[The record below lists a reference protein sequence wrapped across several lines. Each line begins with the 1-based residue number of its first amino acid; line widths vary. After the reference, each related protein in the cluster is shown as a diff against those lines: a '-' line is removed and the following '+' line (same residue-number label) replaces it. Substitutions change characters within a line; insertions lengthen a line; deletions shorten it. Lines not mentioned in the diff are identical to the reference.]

1 MKWRRMRRL
10 CFMVAL
16 FALCSCAKIS
26 GGPELQRGSG
36 ATDGPMT
43 RARMEMIFADQVDA
57 IMGPPGAIQT
67 QVDGINIYLIS
78 DPAHDRMRI
87 MAPFAMVEGLDRR
100 VFDLLLR
107 ANFHGTLDARY
118 AVSDGIV
125 YAAFLHPI
133 SSLSPEL
140 LESALAQVLSLVK
153 TFGTTYSS
161 GVLGFGAQPA
171 TGP

>member
-1 MKWRRMRRL
+1 MKWRRVGRL

-16 FALCSCAKIS
+16 VVLCSCAKIS
-26 GGPELQRGSG
+26 GRPELQRGSD
-36 ATDGPMT
+36 AADGPMT
-43 RARMEMIFADQVDA
+43 RGRMELIFADQVDA

-78 DPAHDRMRI
+78 DPVHDRMRI
-87 MAPFAMVEGLDRR
+87 MAPFAMVETLDRR

-107 ANFHGTLDARY
+107 ANFHSTLDARY

-153 TFGTTYSS
+153 TFGTTFSS
-161 GVLGFGAQPA
+161 GVLGFGAQPL
-171 TGP
+171 TRP